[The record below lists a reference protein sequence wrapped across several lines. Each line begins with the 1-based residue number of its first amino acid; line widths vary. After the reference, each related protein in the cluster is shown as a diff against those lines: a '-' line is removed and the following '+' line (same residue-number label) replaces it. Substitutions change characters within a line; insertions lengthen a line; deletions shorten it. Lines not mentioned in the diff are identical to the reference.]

1 MIEIARARELV
12 GSQPLTLSHPDPQV
26 SRRLPYH
33 FAKARGVIA
42 VRQVGAAIELW
53 VREDSEFP
61 AGSNGWPRR
70 SKRADF
76 GCAACYLWVVKF
88 RPSRLLHVETKHKLL
103 VTEIQLSVTD
113 YRMRP
118 NSPVSFSLIAL
129 GIQLE
134 TAGLLPCR
142 RGGFRKGHGS

>member
-53 VREDSEFP
+53 VREDSESS
-61 AGSNGWPRR
+61 ALAEARRILRQRCGRWYSIKNASNNRWRR
-70 SKRADF
+70 STRA
-76 GCAACYLWVVKF
+76 K
-88 RPSRLLHVETKHKLL
+88 
-103 VTEIQLSVTD
+103 I
-113 YRMRP
+113 MRRS
-118 NSPVSFSLIAL
+118 N
-129 GIQLE
+129 
-134 TAGLLPCR
+134 
-142 RGGFRKGHGS
+142 